1 MDMDALIATATKAIK
16 PSKRTKSDKSD
27 RPKAPR
33 WKAPEAIALI
43 EACHLYRL
51 INDMGDEP
59 FNKKAGWQ
67 SNVAA
72 VLSLVKW
79 PAGARDDW
87 TVEATVSKIK
97 SLATSWVCHFQ
108 KTEDIVYCWNVQ
120 LTYVFRSSRTPSE
133 AWMAMFAKS

>member
-1 MDMDALIATATKAIK
+1 MDMDSTNPIK
-16 PSKRTKSDKSD
+16 PTKRIKTAKSDK
-27 RPKAPR
+27 PKAPR

-67 SNVAA
+67 STVSA

-97 SLATSWVCHFQ
+97 SLATSWVRHSV
-108 KTEDIVYCWNVQ
+108 D
-120 LTYVFRSSRTPSE
+120 
-133 AWMAMFAKS
+133 